1 MNSPEKNYIH
11 KSWQAVAALIAV
23 LAAVSFIPPQSI
35 GGVKLRRANI
45 LSDLLVFDDSQATAA
60 EAEPQ
65 LFDEEEFHVDI
76 SEVAERIVADTLFS
90 EVQTTFLWDPAQ
102 VGPTAAPRHV
112 VPDTVRWSAA
122 LTPIEEADTVAAPSF
137 RSFCDTLLAA
147 RRPVRI
153 AVLGDSFIEGD
164 ILTADLR
171 GQPAGGADK
180 IVCGVVLIDMTNQF
194 FVDMI
199 EGGNKA
205 AEDYGCEVIWKSA
218 DGNFDN
224 QISLIE
230 NFIEQGVDCI
240 LVDPLDSEG
249 LKPVIEKASAAGIPT
264 ITMAGQVDVETN
276 YTTVYN
282 DEENTRI
289 IAEMTAKMIGE
300 EGKTALLYGNKGNL
314 VSDLRQKGYYA
325 GMEKYPNITVVE
337 QPTNW
342 DPPTGMKAAQDLIA
356 ANPDLKA
363 IHCISDAVTLAAYQA
378 VKTAGKEGEIIVTS
392 YDGNDDALK
401 AVESGQFT
409 STVLTGAKKTGY
421 WNIQVALQLAS
432 GVRPAEKILNL
443 DTHFVM
449 TDENKAKFAEMGI
462 EGTEDVSVIN
472 PAQALERA
480 AGYRDELYDP
490 DLLAG

>member
-1 MNSPEKNYIH
+1 MKR
-11 KSWQAVAALIAV
+11 AFALLMALTMAAGL
-23 LAAVSFIPPQSI
+23 LAGCGSGSSTP
-35 GGVKLRRANI
+35 
-45 LSDLLVFDDSQATAA
+45 AA
-60 EAEPQ
+60 
-65 LFDEEEFHVDI
+65 
-76 SEVAERIVADTLFS
+76 SS
-90 EVQTTFLWDPAQ
+90 
-102 VGPTAAPRHV
+102 AAP
-112 VPDTVRWSAA
+112 
-122 LTPIEEADTVAAPSF
+122 AAP
-137 RSFCDTLLAA
+137 AA
-147 RRPVRI
+147 SEAAP
-153 AVLGDSFIEGD
+153 ASEP
-164 ILTADLR
+164 A

-249 LKPVIEKASAAGIPT
+249 LKPVIEKASAAIPT

>member
-1 MNSPEKNYIH
+1 MKR
-11 KSWQAVAALIAV
+11 AFALLMALTMAAGL
-23 LAAVSFIPPQSI
+23 LAGCGSGSSTP
-35 GGVKLRRANI
+35 
-45 LSDLLVFDDSQATAA
+45 AA
-60 EAEPQ
+60 
-65 LFDEEEFHVDI
+65 
-76 SEVAERIVADTLFS
+76 SS
-90 EVQTTFLWDPAQ
+90 
-102 VGPTAAPRHV
+102 AAP
-112 VPDTVRWSAA
+112 AA
-122 LTPIEEADTVAAPSF
+122 PAASEAAPS
-137 RSFCDTLLAA
+137 SEPA
-147 RRPVRI
+147 
-153 AVLGDSFIEGD
+153 
-164 ILTADLR
+164 